1 MVLNQ
6 SIALI
11 GFMYLF
17 FWGGGLVYYFGFI
30 VSILWLQPLF
40 YVAFLGTI

>member
-11 GFMYLF
+11 GFMYLL
-17 FWGGGLVYYFGFI
+17 GGVFLVYYFGFI
-30 VSILWLQPLF
+30 VSIL
-40 YVAFLGTI
+40 

>member
-11 GFMYLF
+11 GFMYLLGF
-17 FWGGGLVYYFGFI
+17 FLVYYFGFI
-30 VSILWLQPLF
+30 VSIL
-40 YVAFLGTI
+40 